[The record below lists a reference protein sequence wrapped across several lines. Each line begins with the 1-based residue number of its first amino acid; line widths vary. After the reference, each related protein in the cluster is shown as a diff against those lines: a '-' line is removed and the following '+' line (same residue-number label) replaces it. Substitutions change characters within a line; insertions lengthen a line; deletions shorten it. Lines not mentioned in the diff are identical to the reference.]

1 MAMSQTVE
9 EAIEQFSYETDENGI
24 RWFKEHLVQVSSQ
37 QWNEGKA
44 RIFFEHPDLGLH
56 PVGVFLSEAQSS
68 KLREVSSANQKYKIT
83 LVLGKQKRDN
93 DGARLFNYYWNCKS
107 FEGVVEDTVK
117 EMTPNG
123 NYLDLNNVAI
133 KPKDDDEV
141 ETADEVFGRLQ
152 AKETPKN
159 GTHKTTAFDNKQLE
173 INLAMCFKGGIDIY
187 LAKNLE
193 GGIPVIEKT
202 AEELFQSLQ
211 NLRRK
216 HELA

>member
-1 MAMSQTVE
+1 MTEINEPDPDTFVPLYLYIDDFVPEPLPE
-9 EAIEQFSYETDENGI
+9 E
-24 RWFKEHLVQVSSQ
+24 
-37 QWNEGKA
+37 
-44 RIFFEHPDLGLH
+44 
-56 PVGVFLSEAQSS
+56 
-68 KLREVSSANQKYKIT
+68 
-83 LVLGKQKRDN
+83 
-93 DGARLFNYYWNCKS
+93 
-107 FEGVVEDTVK
+107 
-117 EMTPNG
+117 
-123 NYLDLNNVAI
+123 

-141 ETADEVFGRLQ
+141 ETANEVFGRLQ
-152 AKETPKN
+152 AKETPAN

-173 INLAMCFKGGIDIY
+173 INLAMCFKGAIDIY